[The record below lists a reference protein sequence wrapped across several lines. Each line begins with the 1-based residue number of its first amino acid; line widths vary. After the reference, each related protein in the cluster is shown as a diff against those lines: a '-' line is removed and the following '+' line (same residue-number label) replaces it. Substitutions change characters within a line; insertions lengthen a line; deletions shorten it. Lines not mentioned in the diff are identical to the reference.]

1 MTIQEL
7 IDELWLF
14 KDDAVIKN
22 VDLSDYGSDRGDY
35 SCFYIGEGEI
45 KKHTAKEIVEFLYS
59 IDGQIF
65 TGYKGGEF
73 LMTLDTP
80 IRLGGY
86 GCCGSDIEGVFI
98 DFDGEAYIAK
108 EEGK

>member
-1 MTIQEL
+1 MTIREL
-7 IDELWLF
+7 IGELWLF
-14 KDDAVIKN
+14 KDDVVIKN

-35 SCFYIGEGEI
+35 SCFYIGEREI
-45 KKHTAKEIVEFLYS
+45 KKHTVGEIVGFLYS
-59 IDGQIF
+59 IDGQSF

-73 LMTLDTP
+73 RMTLDTP

-98 DFDGEAYIAK
+98 DYDGEVYIAK
-108 EEGK
+108 EGQK